1 MAKTAKKAA
10 KKAAAK
16 KAAKPLQKK
25 APVKAKPVAKKPAPA
40 PKKAAPPAKKP
51 SPSSGGGDR
60 QRFTLYGILGSGPTY
75 TVGLMLTLCKHPFS
89 YIHVNLREGQHKMP
103 DYLVKNRYG
112 QVPALRDGQ
121 TYYVQSAAI
130 LEHLAESLKKFDGKT
145 AVEKNR
151 IREWL
156 FWQWDKLAI
165 PIFRLRARSRGLR
178 QFGDEVRVMYDTE
191 SKAALAGLEHELARN
206 EWIAAKKP
214 TIADIGIYGVL
225 RYAAEANIDLTPY
238 PSVAAWKKRFEALPG
253 FGTPEQIL
261 PMESRLL

>member
-10 KKAAAK
+10 KKSAVK

-25 APVKAKPVAKKPAPA
+25 APSKAKPVPKKPVPA
-40 PKKAAPPAKKP
+40 PKKAAPVAKKP
-51 SPSSGGGDR
+51 SSSSGGGDK
-60 QRFTLYGILGSGPTY
+60 QRFTLYGILGSGPSY
-75 TVGLMLTLCKHPFS
+75 TVGLMLSLCKHPFS

-145 AVEKNR
+145 AFEKNR

-178 QFGDEVRVMYDTE
+178 QFGDEVRIMYDTE
-191 SKAALAGLEHELARN
+191 SKTALALLEHELARN

-238 PSVAAWKKRFEALPG
+238 PNVLAWKKRFEALPG